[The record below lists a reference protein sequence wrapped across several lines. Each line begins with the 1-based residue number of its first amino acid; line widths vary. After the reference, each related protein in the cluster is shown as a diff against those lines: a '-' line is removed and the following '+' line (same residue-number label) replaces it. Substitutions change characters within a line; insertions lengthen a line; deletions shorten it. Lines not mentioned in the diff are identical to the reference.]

1 MITNHTYVTNSAG
14 VAVVELPPK
23 VGVTQIW
30 ASKKGNPGYPD
41 LFACWFPQFQTDA
54 KEIPREFTFQP
65 PLTVIGGLVK
75 DEAGKPIRGVTV
87 DVKVTYLGDSLPIDK
102 PGQRPV
108 FDANSYWTSTNPG
121 PPISAVTD
129 AKGRWIIDNVPSG
142 AAAIELELSCPGLA
156 SERFWNGVP
165 RPLPLRPVG
174 TPVLPLK
181 KIEMRTLQE
190 QTWSLVM
197 RRNK

>member
-1 MITNHTYVTNSAG
+1 MKFKIDPKELATTKGKMRVLVLELDGRPVQGAEVFANVVHPVEGRWMITNHTYVTNSAG

-102 PGQRPV
+102 PGQRRCSMQT
-108 FDANSYWTSTNPG
+108 AT
-121 PPISAVTD
+121 
-129 AKGRWIIDNVPSG
+129 GRRRIQAHRSVPSRMPRG
-142 AAAIELELSCPGLA
+142 AGSSTTCHRRG
-156 SERFWNGVP
+156 SD
-165 RPLPLRPVG
+165 
-174 TPVLPLK
+174 
-181 KIEMRTLQE
+181 RT
-190 QTWSLVM
+190 
-197 RRNK
+197 